1 MSKVYLAMYKAE
13 GNWVDKVIRLFTG
26 KPYSHCE
33 IFIETVEL
41 RKVYD
46 EDFEP
51 TLRAL
56 PCYKAYSSSP
66 RDGGVR
72 CKTITRPT
80 NTYGGAFKPENWD
93 LFLLPYASG
102 QKVEAFYQKTRGKK
116 YDFLGAVGCV
126 IPIREKPNRWY
137 CSEWCYQAIT
147 GDHKQLSPNKLAE
160 YVKART

>member
-33 IFIETVEL
+33 IAVE
-41 RKVYD
+41 VVEGMPY
-46 EDFEP
+46 
-51 TLRAL
+51 
-56 PCYKAYSSSP
+56 CYSSSP

-72 CKTITRPT
+72 RKMMKLP
-80 NTYGGAFKPENWD
+80 KEKWD
-93 LFLLPYASG
+93 LIPLPTVSG
-102 QKVEAFYQKTRGKK
+102 QKIEGFYQKTRGKK
-116 YDFLGAVGCV
+116 YDFLGAVGV
-126 IPIREKPNRWY
+126 VLGIREKPNRWY

-147 GDHKQLSPNKLAE
+147 GEHKQLSPNALAE

>member
-33 IFIETVEL
+33 IAVE
-41 RKVYD
+41 VVEGMPY
-46 EDFEP
+46 
-51 TLRAL
+51 
-56 PCYKAYSSSP
+56 CYSSSP

-72 CKTITRPT
+72 RKIMKLPQ
-80 NTYGGAFKPENWD
+80 ENWD
-93 LFLLPYASG
+93 LIPLPYTSG
-102 QKVEAFYQKTRGKK
+102 QEIEDFYQKTRGKK
-116 YDFLGAVGCV
+116 YDFLGAVGVV

-147 GDHKQLSPNKLAE
+147 GEHEQLSPNALAE